1 MQGATEVQVDDATLA
16 TAIYQG
22 TPGYE
27 ERLFR
32 KFSHSLVSFMMKYT
46 GELSRA
52 EDLSQETLLIVIK
65 KLRSDGINDPERL
78 SAYIYATAKYVY
90 IGWLRKKDNQVEL
103 FEDMDQMV
111 NQCNEVE
118 YAYMQEESVQQ
129 VQRSIQC
136 LSVERDKDILQRHYL
151 LEQSKDEICAA
162 LTLSVPHYD
171 RVISRARG
179 RLRDSL
185 SAASWSY
192 A

>member
-1 MQGATEVQVDDATLA
+1 MQHATKTQNDDATLA
-16 TAIYQG
+16 TGIYQG

-32 KFSHSLVSFMMKYT
+32 KFSRSLVSFMMKYT

-65 KLRSDGINDPERL
+65 KLRANGINDPERL

-103 FEDMDQMV
+103 FDDMDQLA
-111 NQCNEVE
+111 NQCTEVE
-118 YAYMQEESVQQ
+118 HAYMQEEAAQQ
-129 VQRSIQC
+129 VQRSIQG
-136 LSVERDKDILQRHYL
+136 LSVDRDRDILQRHYL

-162 LTLSVPHYD
+162 LTLSIPHYD

-185 SAASWSY
+185 SATSWSY